1 MVRNHEEH
9 EDPRSRHIAARRS
22 AGLQACQRP
31 RGHPEGLRYCRWSGT
46 TKSTK
51 IHGVVISRRAVA
63 QAFRPANDR
72 EGSPEGLRYCRW
84 SGTTKST
91 KIHGVVISRRAVA
104 QAFRPANDREGTLKG
119 CATVDGPEPRRA
131 RRSTESSYRGAP

>member
-1 MVRNHEEH
+1 
-9 EDPRSRHIAARRS
+9 
-22 AGLQACQRP
+22 
-31 RGHPEGLRYCRWSGT
+31 RYCRWTGT

-51 IHGVVISRRAVA
+51 IDGVVISRRAVA

-91 KIHGVVISRRAVA
+91 KIHGAVISRRAVA
-104 QAFRPANDREGTLKG
+104 QAFRPANDREGS
-119 CATVDGPEPRRA
+119 PEGLRYCRC
-131 RRSTESSYRGAP
+131 RRSCSSFFFASSWFRREGAITRSAAPRPV